1 MSDNPFAT
9 PESQTDEP
17 ETIPVATHAQ
27 ILTAGLLG
35 GPVAGF
41 WLLVM
46 NYRACANSAPLV
58 FAAIVG
64 AALSLGLIAV
74 MIIAPSNL
82 PGGFVWLLNL
92 VLLAVWLNYGPPYL
106 EQTTEP
112 HHATLVES
120 GWARPIGVILVS
132 IFWMLPLAVALSFI
146 VLPRA

>member
-9 PESQTDEP
+9 PESETDEP
-17 ETIPVATHAQ
+17 ERIPIATNAQ

-46 NYRACANSAPLV
+46 NYRACANRAPLV
-58 FAAIVG
+58 FSAVVG
-64 AALSLGLIAV
+64 AAVSLGLIAAMLV
-74 MIIAPSNL
+74 APSNL
-82 PGGFVWLLNL
+82 PGGFIWLLNI
-92 VLLAVWLNYGPPYL
+92 VLLAVWLNYGPPFL
-106 EQTTEP
+106 DESTDDDS
-112 HHATLVES
+112 AVVVEH

-146 VLPRA
+146 VQPRW